1 MNLIDQKSKK
11 YIKIFKE
18 EATYQSGKV
27 DDLTMETDGHKQ
39 LGNRLLIHEIPENKN
54 EDTDTLALKVL
65 NTKMEIKV
73 IQNHIDRTHK
83 INKQKTNS
91 NPRPVIT

>member
-1 MNLIDQKSKK
+1 M
-11 YIKIFKE
+11 
-18 EATYQSGKV
+18 EADRQ
-27 DDLTMETDGHKQ
+27 EQ
-39 LGNRLLIHEIPENKN
+39 LGNCLLIHEIPENKD
-54 EDTDTLALKVL
+54 EDTDTLALEIL

-83 INKQKTNS
+83 INKQKTKG